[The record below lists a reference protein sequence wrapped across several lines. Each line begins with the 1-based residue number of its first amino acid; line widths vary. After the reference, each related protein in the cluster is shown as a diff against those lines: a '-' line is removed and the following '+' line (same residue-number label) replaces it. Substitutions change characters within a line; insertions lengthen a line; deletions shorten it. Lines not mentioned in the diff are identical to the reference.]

1 MASSFFNP
9 KGAAT
14 RFLTAICNLIIV
26 NLLFIISSIP
36 IFTLG
41 ASITAL
47 YRITIAIVAGD
58 NPAVFSEYFKAFRE
72 NFLHSTIMLLLYAVL
87 SGFFIFEIYMVRTMM
102 EPQYAWAQYPAYFF
116 LFALA
121 ASSLYSFPLIAW
133 FDAPFKR
140 MLKNSLLLAI
150 SNLPLTIM
158 YIVLTAALAYVIY
171 EFTIIPLSFLVF
183 MGISLIAWFYSL
195 FLKRIFEKN
204 GAVLVQKDESG
215 KED

>member
-26 NLLFIISSIP
+26 NLLFIITSIP
-36 IFTLG
+36 VFSLG
-41 ASITAL
+41 ASLTAL

-58 NPAVFSEYFKAFRE
+58 NPAVFREYLKAFKD
-72 NFLHSTIMLLLYAVL
+72 NFLRSTLLLLLYTAL

-102 EPQYAWAQYPAYFF
+102 EPQFAWAQYPAYFF
-116 LFALA
+116 LFAIA

-133 FDAPFKR
+133 FDTSFKQ

-150 SNLPLTIM
+150 ST
-158 YIVLTAALAYVIY
+158 
-171 EFTIIPLSFLVF
+171 LS
-183 MGISLIAWFYSL
+183 S
-195 FLKRIFEKN
+195 
-204 GAVLVQKDESG
+204 
-215 KED
+215 

>member
-1 MASSFFNP
+1 
-9 KGAAT
+9 
-14 RFLTAICNLIIV
+14 
-26 NLLFIISSIP
+26 
-36 IFTLG
+36 
-41 ASITAL
+41 
-47 YRITIAIVAGD
+47 
-58 NPAVFSEYFKAFRE
+58 
-72 NFLHSTIMLLLYAVL
+72 
-87 SGFFIFEIYMVRTMM
+87 MVRTMM

>member
-58 NPAVFSEYFKAFRE
+58 NPAVFREYFKTFRE

-204 GAVLVQKDESG
+204 GAVLFQKDESG

>member
-14 RFLTAICNLIIV
+14 RFLTSICNLIIV
-26 NLLFIISSIP
+26 NLLFIITSIP
-36 IFTLG
+36 VFSLG
-41 ASITAL
+41 ASLTAL

-58 NPAVFSEYFKAFRE
+58 NPAVFREYLKAFKD
-72 NFLHSTIMLLLYAVL
+72 NFLRSTLLLLLYTAL

-102 EPQYAWAQYPAYFF
+102 EPQFAWAQYPAYFF
-116 LFALA
+116 LFAIA

-133 FDAPFKR
+133 FDTSFKQ

-150 SNLPLTIM
+150 TNLPITIM
-158 YIVLTAALAYVIY
+158 YIVITAVMAYLIY
-171 EFTIIPLSFLVF
+171 EFTIIPLSFMVF
-183 MGISLIAWFYSL
+183 MGISILAWFYSL
-195 FLKRIFEKN
+195 FLKKIFEKN
-204 GAVLVQKDESG
+204 GVTLIPKDDLE

>member
-36 IFTLG
+36 VFSLG
-41 ASITAL
+41 ASLTAL

-58 NPAVFSEYFKAFRE
+58 NPAVFREYLKAFKD
-72 NFLHSTIMLLLYAVL
+72 NFLRSTLLLLIYTAL

-102 EPQYAWAQYPAYFF
+102 EPQFAWAQYPAYFF
-116 LFALA
+116 LFAIA

-133 FDAPFKR
+133 FDTSFKQ

-150 SNLPLTIM
+150 TNLPITIM
-158 YIVLTAALAYVIY
+158 YIVITAVMAYLIY
-171 EFTIIPLSFLVF
+171 EFTIIPLSFMVF
-183 MGISLIAWFYSL
+183 MGISILAWFYSL
-195 FLKRIFEKN
+195 FLKKIFEKN
-204 GAVLVQKDESG
+204 GVTLIPKDDLE

>member
-26 NLLFIISSIP
+26 NLLFIITSIP
-36 IFTLG
+36 VFSIG
-41 ASITAL
+41 ASLTAL

-58 NPAVFSEYFKAFRE
+58 NPAVFREYLKAFKD
-72 NFLHSTIMLLLYAVL
+72 NFLRSTLLLLLYTAL

-102 EPQYAWAQYPAYFF
+102 EPQFAWAQYPAYFF
-116 LFALA
+116 LFAIA

-133 FDAPFKR
+133 FDTSFKQ

-150 SNLPLTIM
+150 TNLPITIM
-158 YIVLTAALAYVIY
+158 YIVITAVMAYLIY
-171 EFTIIPLSFLVF
+171 EFTIIPLSFMVF
-183 MGISLIAWFYSL
+183 MGISILAWFYSL
-195 FLKRIFEKN
+195 FLKKIFEKN
-204 GAVLVQKDESG
+204 GVTLIPKDDLE

>member
-26 NLLFIISSIP
+26 NLLFIITSIP
-36 IFTLG
+36 VFSIG
-41 ASITAL
+41 ASLTAL

-58 NPAVFSEYFKAFRE
+58 NPAVFREYLKAFKD
-72 NFLHSTIMLLLYAVL
+72 NFLRSTLLLLIYTAL

-102 EPQYAWAQYPAYFF
+102 EPQFAWAQYPAYFF
-116 LFALA
+116 LFAIA

-133 FDAPFKR
+133 FDTSFKQ

-150 SNLPLTIM
+150 TNLPITIM
-158 YIVLTAALAYVIY
+158 YIVITAVMAYLIY
-171 EFTIIPLSFLVF
+171 EFTIIPLSFMVF
-183 MGISLIAWFYSL
+183 MGISILAWFYSL
-195 FLKRIFEKN
+195 FLKKIFEKN
-204 GAVLVQKDESG
+204 GVTLIPKDDLE

>member
-26 NLLFIISSIP
+26 NLLFIITSIP
-36 IFTLG
+36 VFSLG
-41 ASITAL
+41 ASLTAL

-58 NPAVFSEYFKAFRE
+58 NPAVFREYLKAFKD
-72 NFLHSTIMLLLYAVL
+72 NFLRSTLLLLLYTAL

-102 EPQYAWAQYPAYFF
+102 DPQFAWAQYPAYFF
-116 LFALA
+116 LFAIA

-133 FDAPFKR
+133 FDTSFKQ

-150 SNLPLTIM
+150 TNLPITIM
-158 YIVLTAALAYVIY
+158 YIVITAVMAYLIY
-171 EFTIIPLSFLVF
+171 EFTIIPLSFMVF
-183 MGISLIAWFYSL
+183 MGISILAWFYSL
-195 FLKRIFEKN
+195 FLKKIFEKN
-204 GAVLVQKDESG
+204 GVTLIPKDDLE

>member
-26 NLLFIISSIP
+26 NLLFIITSIP
-36 IFTLG
+36 VFSLG
-41 ASITAL
+41 ASLTAL

-58 NPAVFSEYFKAFRE
+58 NPAVFREYLKAFKD
-72 NFLHSTIMLLLYAVL
+72 NFLRSTLLLMLYTAL

-102 EPQYAWAQYPAYFF
+102 EPQFAWAQYPAYFF
-116 LFALA
+116 LFAIA

-133 FDAPFKR
+133 FDTSFKQ

-150 SNLPLTIM
+150 TNLPITIM
-158 YIVLTAALAYVIY
+158 YIVITAVMAYLIY
-171 EFTIIPLSFLVF
+171 EFTIIPLSFMVF
-183 MGISLIAWFYSL
+183 MGISILAWFYSL
-195 FLKRIFEKN
+195 FLKKIFEKN
-204 GAVLVQKDESG
+204 GVTLIPKDDLE

>member
-1 MASSFFNP
+1 MRGLSILHTSS
-9 KGAAT
+9 
-14 RFLTAICNLIIV
+14 
-26 NLLFIISSIP
+26 SSRLQHP
-36 IFTLG
+36 PFTL
-41 ASITAL
+41 S
-47 YRITIAIVAGD
+47 
-58 NPAVFSEYFKAFRE
+58 
-72 NFLHSTIMLLLYAVL
+72 LLLH
-87 SGFFIFEIYMVRTMM
+87 G
-102 EPQYAWAQYPAYFF
+102 
-116 LFALA
+116 
-121 ASSLYSFPLIAW
+121 
-133 FDAPFKR
+133 APFKR

>member
-26 NLLFIISSIP
+26 NLLFIITSIP
-36 IFTLG
+36 VFSLG
-41 ASITAL
+41 ASLTAL

-58 NPAVFSEYFKAFRE
+58 NPAVFRDYLKAFKD
-72 NFLHSTIMLLLYAVL
+72 NFLRSTLLLLLYTAL

-102 EPQYAWAQYPAYFF
+102 EPQFAWAQYPAYFF
-116 LFALA
+116 LFAIA

-133 FDAPFKR
+133 FDTSFKQ

-150 SNLPLTIM
+150 TNLPITIM
-158 YIVLTAALAYVIY
+158 YIVITAVMAYLIY
-171 EFTIIPLSFLVF
+171 EFTIIPLSFMVF
-183 MGISLIAWFYSL
+183 MGISILAWFYSL
-195 FLKRIFEKN
+195 FLKKIFEKN
-204 GAVLVQKDESG
+204 GVTLIPKDDLE

>member
-26 NLLFIISSIP
+26 NLLFIITSIP
-36 IFTLG
+36 VFSLG
-41 ASITAL
+41 ASLTAL

-58 NPAVFSEYFKAFRE
+58 NPAVFREYLKAFKD
-72 NFLHSTIMLLLYAVL
+72 NFLRSTLLLLIYTAL

-102 EPQYAWAQYPAYFF
+102 EPQFAWAQYPAYFF
-116 LFALA
+116 LFAIA

-133 FDAPFKR
+133 FDTSFKQ

-150 SNLPLTIM
+150 TNLPITIM
-158 YIVLTAALAYVIY
+158 YIVITAVMAYLIY
-171 EFTIIPLSFLVF
+171 EFTIIPLSFMVF
-183 MGISLIAWFYSL
+183 MGISILAWFYSL
-195 FLKRIFEKN
+195 FLKKLFEKN
-204 GAVLVQKDESG
+204 GVTLIPKDDLE

>member
-26 NLLFIISSIP
+26 NLLFIITSIP
-36 IFTLG
+36 VFSLG
-41 ASITAL
+41 ASLTAL

-58 NPAVFSEYFKAFRE
+58 NPAVFREYLKAFKD
-72 NFLHSTIMLLLYAVL
+72 NFLRSTLLLLIYTAL

-102 EPQYAWAQYPAYFF
+102 EPQFAWAQYPAYFF
-116 LFALA
+116 LFAIA

-133 FDAPFKR
+133 FDTSFKQ

-150 SNLPLTIM
+150 TNLPITIM
-158 YIVLTAALAYVIY
+158 YIVITAVMAYLIY
-171 EFTIIPLSFLVF
+171 EFTIIPLSFMVF
-183 MGISLIAWFYSL
+183 MGISILAWFYSL
-195 FLKRIFEKN
+195 FLKKIFEKN
-204 GAVLVQKDESG
+204 GVTLIPKDDLE

>member
-26 NLLFIISSIP
+26 NLLFIITSIP
-36 IFTLG
+36 VFSLG
-41 ASITAL
+41 ASLTAL

-58 NPAVFSEYFKAFRE
+58 NPAVFREYLKAFKD
-72 NFLHSTIMLLLYAVL
+72 NFLRSTLLLLIYTAL

-102 EPQYAWAQYPAYFF
+102 EPQFAWAQYPAYFF
-116 LFALA
+116 LFAIA

-133 FDAPFKR
+133 FDTSFKQ

-150 SNLPLTIM
+150 TNLPITIM
-158 YIVLTAALAYVIY
+158 YIVITAVMAYLIY
-171 EFTIIPLSFLVF
+171 EFTIIPLSFMVF
-183 MGISLIAWFYSL
+183 MGISILAWFYSL
-195 FLKRIFEKN
+195 FLKKIFEKN
-204 GAVLVQKDESG
+204 GVTLIPKDDLE
-215 KED
+215 KQD

>member
-26 NLLFIISSIP
+26 NLLFIITSIP
-36 IFTLG
+36 VFSLG
-41 ASITAL
+41 ASLTAL

-58 NPAVFSEYFKAFRE
+58 NPAVFREYLKAFKD
-72 NFLHSTIMLLLYAVL
+72 NFLRSTLLLLLYTAL

-102 EPQYAWAQYPAYFF
+102 EPQFAWAQYPAYFF
-116 LFALA
+116 LFAIA

-133 FDAPFKR
+133 FDTSFKQ

-150 SNLPLTIM
+150 TNLPITIM
-158 YIVLTAALAYVIY
+158 YIVITAVMAYLIY
-171 EFTIIPLSFLVF
+171 EFTIIPLSFMVF
-183 MGISLIAWFYSL
+183 MGISILAWFYSL
-195 FLKRIFEKN
+195 FLKKIFEKN
-204 GAVLVQKDESG
+204 GVTLIPKDDLE